1 MKPTKMRNRLIY
13 NASHVVQSS
22 QLGST
27 LSDDL
32 RKRYGK
38 RSVRV
43 TKGDHVSIQRGEYKG
58 VDGKVNTVLPDKR
71 YVAIEGI
78 KKEKTKGD
86 KFDVHIHTSNLM
98 VTSLNTDDKWRMK
111 VLHRGQDKTGE
122 DTAPKSDNAADVPA
136 EVAKPEEVV
145 AKPEEVVAKPEE
157 VVAKPEEVV
166 AKPEEVVAKPEEV
179 VAKPEEV
186 VAKPEEVVAKPEEVV
201 AKPEEVVAKP
211 EEVVA
216 KPEEVV
222 AKPEEVVAKPEEA
235 ITAPPPPA
243 KPKKVTKPE
252 EAVTVPPPAKAAKP
266 KAAKPKA
273 AKPEEAV
280 TAPPAEESGKDAEAP
295 KEKEDVK
302 E

>member
-13 NASHVVQSS
+13 KASHVVQSS

-58 VDGKVNTVLPDKR
+58 VDGKVTVVLPDKR

-111 VLHRGQDKTGE
+111 VLHRGQDESSVKKDEGTVPE
-122 DTAPKSDNAADVPA
+122 SDNVTDVPTKA
-136 EVAKPEEVV
+136 AKPEVAKP
-145 AKPEEVVAKPEE
+145 
-157 VVAKPEEVV
+157 
-166 AKPEEVVAKPEEV
+166 
-179 VAKPEEV
+179 
-186 VAKPEEVVAKPEEVV
+186 
-201 AKPEEVVAKP
+201 
-211 EEVVA
+211 
-216 KPEEVV
+216 
-222 AKPEEVVAKPEEA
+222 AKPEEA
-235 ITAPPPPA
+235 
-243 KPKKVTKPE
+243 VTVPE
-252 EAVTVPPPAKAAKP
+252 EAVTVPPPAEAAKP
-266 KAAKPKA
+266 EV

-280 TAPPAEESGKDAEAP
+280 STTTCRARRGRNGTTTCRGCKTKGCKASRARRGRNGTTTCRGCKRLQNQRLQSQQSQKRP
-295 KEKEDVK
+295 
-302 E
+302 

>member
-13 NASHVVQSS
+13 KASHVVQSS

-58 VDGKVNTVLPDKR
+58 VDGKVTVVLPDKQ

-111 VLHRGQDKTGE
+111 VLHRGQDESSVKKDEGTVPE
-122 DTAPKSDNAADVPA
+122 SDNVTDVP
-136 EVAKPEEVV
+136 
-145 AKPEEVVAKPEE
+145 
-157 VVAKPEEVV
+157 
-166 AKPEEVVAKPEEV
+166 
-179 VAKPEEV
+179 
-186 VAKPEEVVAKPEEVV
+186 
-201 AKPEEVVAKP
+201 
-211 EEVVA
+211 
-216 KPEEVV
+216 
-222 AKPEEVVAKPEEA
+222 
-235 ITAPPPPA
+235 T
-243 KPKKVTKPE
+243 
-252 EAVTVPPPAKAAKP
+252 
-266 KAAKPKA
+266 KA
-273 AKPEEAV
+273 AKPEVAK
-280 TAPPAEESGKDAEAP
+280 PAKPAKPARLQNQRLQSQQARRGRNGTTTCRGCKTRRGRNGTTTCRGCKTRRGRNGTTTCRGCKTKGCKASRARRGRNGTTCRGCKTKGCKASKARRGRNGTTCRGVRQGCRGTQGKGGC
-295 KEKEDVK
+295 
-302 E
+302 

>member
-13 NASHVVQSS
+13 KASHVVQSS

-58 VDGKVNTVLPDKR
+58 VDGKVTVVLPDKQ

-111 VLHRGQDKTGE
+111 VLHRGQDESSVKKDEGTVPE
-122 DTAPKSDNAADVPA
+122 SDNVTDVPTKA
-136 EVAKPEEVV
+136 AKPEVAKA
-145 AKPEEVVAKPEE
+145 AK
-157 VVAKPEEVV
+157 
-166 AKPEEVVAKPEEV
+166 
-179 VAKPEEV
+179 
-186 VAKPEEVVAKPEEVV
+186 
-201 AKPEEVVAKP
+201 
-211 EEVVA
+211 
-216 KPEEVV
+216 
-222 AKPEEVVAKPEEA
+222 
-235 ITAPPPPA
+235 PA
-243 KPKKVTKPE
+243 KPAKPE
-252 EAVTVPPPAKAAKP
+252 EAVTVPPPAE
-266 KAAKPKA
+266 A

-280 TAPPAEESGKDAEAP
+280 TVPPPAEAAKLKVAKPAKPEEAVTVPPAEESGKDAEAP

>member
-13 NASHVVQSS
+13 KASHVVQSS

-58 VDGKVNTVLPDKR
+58 VDGKVTVVLPDKQ

-111 VLHRGQDKTGE
+111 VLHRGQDESSVKKDEGTVPE
-122 DTAPKSDNAADVPA
+122 SDNVTDVPTKA
-136 EVAKPEEVV
+136 AKPEVAKP
-145 AKPEEVVAKPEE
+145 AKPA
-157 VVAKPEEVV
+157 
-166 AKPEEVVAKPEEV
+166 
-179 VAKPEEV
+179 
-186 VAKPEEVVAKPEEVV
+186 
-201 AKPEEVVAKP
+201 
-211 EEVVA
+211 
-216 KPEEVV
+216 
-222 AKPEEVVAKPEEA
+222 
-235 ITAPPPPA
+235 
-243 KPKKVTKPE
+243 KPE
-252 EAVTVPPPAKAAKP
+252 EAVTVPPPAEAAKP
-266 KAAKPKA
+266 KVAKPAKPAKPEEAVTVPPPAEAAKPKVAKPAKPAKPEEAVTVPPPAEA

-280 TAPPAEESGKDAEAP
+280 TVPPPAEAAKPKVAKPAKPEEAVTVPPTEESGKDAEAP

>member
-13 NASHVVQSS
+13 KASHVVQSS

-58 VDGKVNTVLPDKR
+58 VDGKVTVVLPDKQ

-111 VLHRGQDKTGE
+111 VLHRGQDESSVKKDEGTVPE
-122 DTAPKSDNAADVPA
+122 SDNVTDVPTKA
-136 EVAKPEEVV
+136 AKPEVAKA
-145 AKPEEVVAKPEE
+145 AK
-157 VVAKPEEVV
+157 
-166 AKPEEVVAKPEEV
+166 
-179 VAKPEEV
+179 
-186 VAKPEEVVAKPEEVV
+186 
-201 AKPEEVVAKP
+201 
-211 EEVVA
+211 
-216 KPEEVV
+216 
-222 AKPEEVVAKPEEA
+222 
-235 ITAPPPPA
+235 PA
-243 KPKKVTKPE
+243 KPAKPE
-252 EAVTVPPPAKAAKP
+252 EAVTVPPPAE
-266 KAAKPKA
+266 A

-280 TAPPAEESGKDAEAP
+280 TVPPPAEAAKPEEAVTVPPPAEAAKPEEAVTVPPPAEAAKPEEAVTVPPPAEAAKLKVAKPAKPEEAVTVPPAEESGKDAEAP